1 MKEPLLTCRS
11 VAIEK
16 GGKTV
21 LEGIDLDIT
30 QGEIFA
36 MVGGDGTGKSALLL
50 ACAGISPPLRGEV
63 RLFGLNP
70 FNVGRDKIR
79 SLRSRLGLVFQD
91 GALISNMT
99 IFQNLALPLRY
110 HLGHEGAILER
121 RVGEKM
127 KEFGLEPF
135 RDELPANV
143 PAGRRKMAG
152 VARATI
158 LGPEMLFCDEPF
170 TWLDRKEEQKL
181 LEVFHRVQ
189 AFQGAIILIM
199 SDIQRALQIADR
211 IGSLEKGGMKIREG
225 RS

>member
-21 LEGIDLDIT
+21 LEGIDLDIA

-50 ACAGISPPLRGEV
+50 ACAGISPPIRGEV
-63 RLFGLNP
+63 RLFGINP
-70 FNVGRDKIR
+70 FKVGRYKLR
-79 SLRSRLGLVFQD
+79 SLRSRLGMVFQD

-121 RVGEKM
+121 RVKEKM

-143 PAGRRKMAG
+143 PAGMRKMAG

-158 LGPEMLFCDEPF
+158 LGPELLFCDEPF

-189 AFQGAIILIM
+189 AFQGAIVLVM
-199 SDIQRALQIADR
+199 SDMNRASQIADR
-211 IGSLEKGGMKIREG
+211 IGSLEKGTLRL
-225 RS
+225 RSG